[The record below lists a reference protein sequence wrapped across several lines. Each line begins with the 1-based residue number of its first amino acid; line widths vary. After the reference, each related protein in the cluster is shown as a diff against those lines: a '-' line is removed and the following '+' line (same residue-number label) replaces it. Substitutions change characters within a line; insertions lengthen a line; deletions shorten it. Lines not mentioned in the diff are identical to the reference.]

1 MKILFVN
8 YEFPPIGAGGGNAN
22 WHIASQMARE
32 GHEVSVLTS
41 RFAGLKHRENRDGVD
56 IIRIPAL
63 RARADKCTIPEMIL
77 FLLSSFVFGILWRR
91 RLKPQMV
98 VAFFSIPCGPLA
110 LLLRVFFGTPY
121 VVALRGG
128 DVPGFLP
135 EQLWFYHKITAWL
148 TRLVWRHAHA
158 ITVNSQGL
166 KDLAQKFSTHPRLKV
181 IPNGVED
188 DFFYT
193 RPHATQITRTEDL
206 RILAVGRLS
215 VQKHV
220 ERLILSVARLRKQ
233 QKQIWLDV
241 VGDGPLRG
249 ELENLAR
256 ELNVLDQGVRFLGW
270 MNRQQL
276 KEQYRQADVF
286 ALASDFEGMPNV
298 VLEAMAS
305 SLAVV
310 ATAAPGTVELVEKGQ
325 NGYLVPL
332 DQMTLF
338 DEFFMDLLAK
348 PATLLRM
355 QNHSHQKAKDFTWS
369 GVGQSYLK
377 LCQEACD

>member
-22 WHIASQMARE
+22 WHIACQMARE

-41 RFAGLKHRENRDGVD
+41 RFATLKHRENMSGVD
-56 IIRIPAL
+56 VIRIPAL

-77 FLLSSFVFGILWRR
+77 FLLSSLVFGIYWHFK
-91 RLKPQMV
+91 LKPQVV

-110 LLLRVFFGTPY
+110 LLLKLLFGTPFI
-121 VVALRGG
+121 VALRGG

-148 TRLVWRHAHA
+148 TRLIWRQSHA
-158 ITVNSQGL
+158 ITVNSRGL
-166 KDLAQKFSTHPRLKV
+166 GDLAQKFHAHPRLKV
-181 IPNGVED
+181 IPNGVEE
-188 DFFYT
+188 DFFYV
-193 RPHATQITRTEDL
+193 RPPDAKKARIGEL

-220 ERLILSVARLRKQ
+220 ERLVLSVARLRKQ
-233 QKQIWLDV
+233 KKQIWLDV

-256 ELNVLDQGVRFLGW
+256 QLKLLDQGIRFLGW
-270 MNRQQL
+270 MNREEL
-276 KEQYRQADVF
+276 KGQYRQADVF

-310 ATAAPGTVELVEKGQ
+310 ATAAPGTVELVEQGQ
-325 NGYLVPL
+325 NGYLIPL
-332 DQMTLF
+332 NELTQF
-338 DEFFMDLLAK
+338 DEFFMDLLDK
-348 PATLLRM
+348 PATLSRM
-355 QNHSHQKAKDFTWS
+355 QNHSHKKAKDFTWS
-369 GVGQSYLK
+369 GVSLSYLE